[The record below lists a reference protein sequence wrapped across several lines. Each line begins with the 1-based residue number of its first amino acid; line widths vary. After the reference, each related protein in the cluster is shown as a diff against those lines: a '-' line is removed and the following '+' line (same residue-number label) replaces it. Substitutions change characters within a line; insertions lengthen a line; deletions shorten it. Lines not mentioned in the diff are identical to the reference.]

1 MMQFST
7 FRVGERLLG
16 LDIRQIQEI
25 NRIPEIT
32 PLPLS
37 ADYVR
42 GFINLRGQIVTI
54 LDLGV
59 RLGLPRKQIG
69 DESHNIILNTRS
81 VKSGARTQDPV
92 GLLADG
98 IGDVVEA
105 DESQI
110 EPLPANVGEIDGRYL
125 SGVIPFHD
133 ELMVL
138 FDLKRVLQAD

>member
-16 LDIRQIQEI
+16 LDIRMIQEI

-37 ADYVR
+37 AEYVR
-42 GFINLRGQIVTI
+42 GFINLRGQIVT
-54 LDLGV
+54 LFDLGV
-59 RLGLPRKQIG
+59 RLGLPRKQID
-69 DESHNIILNTRS
+69 DESHNIILHPRA
-81 VKSGARTQDPV
+81 GARAQDPV

-98 IGDVVEA
+98 IGDVVEV
-105 DESQI
+105 DVSQI
-110 EPLPANVGEIDGRYL
+110 EPLPANVGEMDGRYL
-125 SGVIPFHD
+125 SGVIKFQD

-138 FDLKRVLQAD
+138 FDLKRVLHID

>member
-16 LDIRQIQEI
+16 LDIRLIQEI

-37 ADYVR
+37 ADHVR

-54 LDLGV
+54 FDLGV
-59 RLGLPRKQIG
+59 RLGLPRKQID
-69 DESHNIILNTRS
+69 DESHNIILNTRA
-81 VKSGARTQDPV
+81 GARTQDPV

-105 DESQI
+105 DASQI
-110 EPLPANVGEIDGRYL
+110 EPLPANVSEMDGRFL
-125 SGVIPFHD
+125 SGVIKFQD

-138 FDLKRVLQAD
+138 FDLKRVLHID